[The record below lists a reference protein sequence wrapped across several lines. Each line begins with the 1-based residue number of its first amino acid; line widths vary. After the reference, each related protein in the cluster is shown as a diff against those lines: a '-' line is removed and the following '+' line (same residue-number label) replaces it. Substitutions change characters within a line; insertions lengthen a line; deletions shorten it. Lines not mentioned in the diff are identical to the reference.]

1 MANRITFSRIPLSL
15 ALLFCPVFSPPF
27 YCFYLAAGLTDMV
40 DGAAA
45 RKTNTVSDLGAR
57 LDTAADLVFAAVCL
71 IKLLPVLDLAP
82 WMYGWA
88 AVIALIRAG
97 NLVSG
102 YVTQKKLVALHTVM
116 NKATGV
122 LLFVLPLTLPVIDL
136 QYSAVVVC
144 AAATLAA
151 VQEGHYI
158 RTAGAKTRAAAG
170 KR

>member
-1 MANRITFSRIPLSL
+1 MANWITLSRIPLSL

-40 DGAAA
+40 DGAAS

-71 IKLLPVLDLAP
+71 LRLLPVLDLAP
-82 WMYGWA
+82 WMYGWI

-97 NLVSG
+97 NLVLG
-102 YVTQKKLVALHTVM
+102 YVTQKKLVALHTGM
-116 NKATGV
+116 NKVTGV

-136 QYSAVVVC
+136 RYSAAAVC
-144 AAATLAA
+144 AAATFAA
-151 VQEGHYI
+151 IQEGYAI
-158 RTAGAKTRAAAG
+158 WTAGAKTRTAAG
-170 KR
+170 E